1 LDSIF
6 LIADIKSAYGS
17 EGYVRINSYSDI
29 PNRFSGLK
37 QVQIDVFGDYRNF
50 FVEEISS
57 HKNNVILKFCNFN
70 SAEEV
75 NFLIGK
81 KIYIQKGSSR
91 ELPNNFHF
99 IHDLIGSKVFRN
111 DKFFGYLIDVL
122 NLPAND
128 VYVIKDINGE
138 EVLLPA
144 VEDYIESFDDNEKKL
159 ILREGS
165 EPFYDDED

>member
-1 LDSIF
+1 MDSKF
-6 LIADIKSAYGS
+6 LIAEIKSVFGTC
-17 EGYVRINSYSDI
+17 GYVRINSYSDI
-29 PNRFSGLK
+29 PNRFKNLR

-50 FVEEISS
+50 FVDDIGN
-57 HKNNVILKFCNFN
+57 HKNDVTLKFCNFN

-81 KIYIQKGSSR
+81 KIYIQKGSSQ

-99 IHDLIGSKVFRN
+99 IHDLIGSKVYRN

-128 VYVIKDINGE
+128 VFVISDDNGE
-138 EVLLPA
+138 EILLPA
-144 VEDYIESFDDNEKKL
+144 VEDYIEDFDASEKKI
-159 ILREGS
+159 ILRKGS